1 MAKGTTISNW
11 RYIFLD
17 TSVIIDLLQN
27 PEKLKKN
34 KKHYDRVTDT
44 KKLFKYFDLSKEKSN
59 KKFIFYIS
67 SITVA
72 ELTVDLGT
80 DLYELLLNL
89 FKSGDLTFVDF
100 TKEIAFSISKN
111 VREFVPD
118 YSYNQLVSHLQKNI
132 KDENSITNTRNW
144 IEDDLKI
151 ACSANLLNKLDIV
164 LTADEKTFSPICE
177 KLNIPHITTSN
188 LPKDL
193 FDEIS
198 DISRL

>member
-1 MAKGTTISNW
+1 MIRRVGAISGW
-11 RYIFLD
+11 KYIFLD

-34 KKHYDRVTDT
+34 KKHFSRVVDT
-44 KKLFKYFDLSKEKSN
+44 KKLFSYFDKSN
-59 KKFIFYIS
+59 QNLNTEFVFYIS
-67 SITVA
+67 SITIS

-80 DLYELLLNL
+80 DLFKLLLNL
-89 FKSGDLTFVDF
+89 FKSGNLTFVDF
-100 TKEIAFSISKN
+100 TKEVAFDISKN
-111 VREFVPD
+111 VKNFVPN

-132 KDENSITNTRNW
+132 ESNNAIINTRNW
-144 IEDDLKI
+144 VEDDLKI
-151 ACSANLLNKLDIV
+151 ACSAKLLSKLDVV

-177 KLNIPHITTSN
+177 KLKIPHIQTSN

-198 DISRL
+198 DA